1 MLLPFAIAW
10 ASPQSSAATGEHGP
24 ALLLFTMRFLLLL
37 LIALGPVAAQAAPP
51 QILLD
56 VARFRNLNKVEKG
69 GEVEIYVTVPT
80 QPLTYRQRAP
90 RSFQSA
96 ATVTLE
102 ILKADGKSA
111 YREVITLRPPVLTD
125 TTIAIKNPQSF
136 LKRIMLPDGKYT
148 LRGTVRDQYRAANG
162 ETTVEKPLVV
172 EAPAGV
178 FLTDVLLLSRPAAR
192 SGGDDNFARGGY
204 RLTRVPGGSYS
215 RGAENIFFYTELH
228 NAPAGQPLRVH
239 YHLTTPD
246 GSAADADA
254 TLTPLS
260 GRPTTV
266 VGQLPLGPLPD
277 GPFTLFIEVYGG
289 PGNNK
294 LLAGHRVI
302 GERST
307 AEYAPAGAAVPR

>member
-1 MLLPFAIAW
+1 
-10 ASPQSSAATGEHGP
+10 
-24 ALLLFTMRFLLLL
+24 MRFLLLL
-37 LIALGPVAAQAAPP
+37 FIALSPVVVQAAPP
-51 QILLD
+51 RILLD

-80 QPLTYRQRAP
+80 QPLIYRQRAP

-102 ILKADGKSA
+102 IQKADGKSA
-111 YREVITLRPPVLTD
+111 YREVIILRPPVLTD
-125 TTIAIKNPQSF
+125 TAIAIKNPQSF
-136 LKRIMLPDGKYT
+136 LKRIMLPDGQYT

-162 ETTVEKPLVV
+162 ETTVEQPLVV

-178 FLTDVLLLSRPAAR
+178 FLSDVLLLSRPAVR

-215 RGAENIFFYTELH
+215 RGAENIFFYTEVH
-228 NAPAGQPLRVH
+228 NAPAGQQLRVH

-254 TLTPLS
+254 TLTPPS

-277 GPFTLFIEVYGG
+277 GPFTLFVEVYGG
-289 PGNNK
+289 PGTKK
-294 LLAGHRVI
+294 LLAGHRAI